1 MAEQFKAAESRVPG
15 SIHVLLITTGSVASI
30 KAPLIAEK
38 LLEVGGVP
46 LIAARPDLNIL
57 GPLQYQDVQIQ
68 VAATKSSLVFYNR
81 ENIEKLSDTSDGRQV
96 RVWTDDD
103 EWSSWK
109 KVGDPILHIELRR
122 WADVVLIAPCS
133 ANTLAKIAGG
143 ICDNLVTSLLRALD
157 PSTPTFVFPAMNTMM
172 YNHPLTAIHLK
183 TVQDV
188 IGYTVVGPIGKNL
201 ACGDV
206 GVGAMTEWTDIV
218 KLVVERWH
226 LELARKQA
234 PTSVVQSLDIADR
247 SS

>member
-15 SIHVLLITTGSVASI
+15 SVHVLLITTGSVASI
-30 KAPLIAEK
+30 KARLIVEK
-38 LLEVGGVP
+38 LLE
-46 LIAARPDLNIL
+46 
-57 GPLQYQDVQIQ
+57 YQDVQIQ
-68 VAATKSSLVFYNR
+68 VVATKSSLVFYNR
-81 ENIEKLSDTSDGRQV
+81 DNIDKLSATSDGRQV

-109 KVGDPILHIELRR
+109 KVGDPLRR

-183 TVQDV
+183 TVQEV

-234 PTSVVQSLDIADR
+234 GTSVV
-247 SS
+247 